1 MLLFLGLFVVG
12 IAIMPAAIYFV
23 GSAVFGDYGDSGL
36 PSFYGTL
43 LGELLGGEPSVWFLV
58 LSPYLVW
65 QLLRL
70 TFRAFRIAGQR

>member
-1 MLLFLGLFVVG
+1 MFLILFLVG
-12 IAIMPAAIYFV
+12 IVILPAAIYFV
-23 GSAVFGDYGDSGL
+23 GSSIFGDYGDSGL

-43 LGELLGGEPSVWFLV
+43 LGELQGGEPAVWFLV

-70 TFRAFRIAGQR
+70 TFRAFRIAGRR